1 MRSLGLNRPRSSR
14 GPEPAPA
21 SVPLLSTMSPPGAR
35 RQQKIAHG
43 PGPGAYLGG
52 KLHPTR
58 RRDRAGPSLP
68 GLRPASGQDP
78 LNEDAHRQLMLTYAR
93 TGRTS
98 QALRQFLECRR
109 ALVVELGVE
118 PSEETS
124 RLQARI
130 LAGESV

>member
-1 MRSLGLNRPRSSR
+1 MTRPTYSGILSALIETYVASGDQHEAIRAARSLL
-14 GPEPAPA
+14 E
-21 SVPLLSTMSPPGAR
+21 M
-35 RQQKIAHG
+35 
-43 PGPGAYLGG
+43 
-52 KLHPTR
+52 
-58 RRDRAGPSLP
+58 
-68 GLRPASGQDP
+68 DP

-109 ALVVELGVE
+109 ALVVDLGVE